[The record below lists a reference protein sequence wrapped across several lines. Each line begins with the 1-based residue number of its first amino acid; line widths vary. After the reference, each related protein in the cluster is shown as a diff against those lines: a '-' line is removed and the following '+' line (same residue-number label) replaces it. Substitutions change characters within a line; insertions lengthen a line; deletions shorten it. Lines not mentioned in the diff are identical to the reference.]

1 MLAGLYCSPMNDT
14 PAQATTTTSTP
25 ANSAMFSL
33 IAAAHAIEARLEQ
46 GLATVGLSPA
56 KHAVLAQLA
65 KAGDPLTLSELATRV
80 CCVRSN
86 MTQLVDRLEAE
97 GLVRR
102 VDDSGD
108 RRIVRAVLTPL
119 GEEREAAGA
128 SVVRQMQSEFAAA
141 LPESDRADLER
152 VLAALK

>member
-1 MLAGLYCSPMNDT
+1 MNDISGQASTVT
-14 PAQATTTTSTP
+14 PTETKSV
-25 ANSAMFSL
+25 MVSL

-46 GLATVGLSPA
+46 GLASVGLSPA
-56 KHAVLAQLA
+56 KHAVLSQLA
-65 KAGDPLTLSELATRV
+65 RAGEPLTLSELASRV

-102 VDDSGD
+102 IDDSGD
-108 RRIVRAVLTPL
+108 RRVVRAAITPV

-128 SVVRQMQSEFAAA
+128 DQVRQIQSEFAAGLQA
-141 LPESDRADLER
+141 SDRAALER
-152 VLAALK
+152 ALAALK

>member
-1 MLAGLYCSPMNDT
+1 MNDMPGQAIT
-14 PAQATTTTSTP
+14 VPPAP
-25 ANSAMFSL
+25 ADSMVL
-33 IAAAHAIEARLEQ
+33 GLLAAAHAIEARLEQ
-46 GLATVGLSPA
+46 GLATAGLSPA
-56 KHAVLAQLA
+56 KHAVLSQLA
-65 KAGDPLTLSELATRV
+65 RAGEPLTLSELAARV

-102 VDDSGD
+102 VDDPGD
-108 RRIVRAVLTPL
+108 RRIVRAAITPL

-128 SVVRQMQSEFAAA
+128 EQVRQIQSEFAAA
-141 LPESDRADLER
+141 LPEADRAALER